1 MIGYYVHHQGLGHL
15 QRMRCIAEHLD
26 EPLTVLSSLTDHRS
40 DRPSVQLPLDNQHG
54 SVDPTANGTLHWV
67 PRHDDGLRR
76 RMALIADWINATDPD
91 LMVVDVSVE
100 VAMLCR
106 LMGVPTVVAAMRGD
120 RLDRAHRAAY
130 DSAQALLAPWA
141 AEFAVAEWPD
151 AWHHK
156 TFHAGAISRFGDR
169 HPPAVIE
176 HDGALRVLVL
186 WGTGGGGRPDHAVAV
201 AAAANP
207 DVQWRLASAAP
218 DDAAAVWDLLTWAD
232 VVITHGG
239 QGAIGEVAAARRP
252 AVVIAADRPHDEQS
266 ATVQALG
273 EAGLAIALQ
282 GWPEPSGWPDL
293 LRSALHLGG
302 HRWGRWAPPNA
313 ARQAAKFL
321 SSTAR
326 EVRARSERPVA

>member
-1 MIGYYVHHQGLGHL
+1 MIGYYVHHQGRGHL
-15 QRMRCIAEHLD
+15 QRMRCIAAHLD

-40 DRPSVQLPLDNQHG
+40 DRPWVTLPLDNQHE

-76 RMALIADWINATDPD
+76 RMALIAAWINATDPD

-106 LMGVPTVVAAMRGD
+106 LMGVPTVVAAMRGN

-151 AWHHK
+151 AWRHK
-156 TFHAGAISRFGDR
+156 TFHAGAVSRYGDR
-169 HPPAVIE
+169 PPPAAIR
-176 HDGALRVLVL
+176 HDGAMRVLVL
-186 WGTGGGGRPDHAVAV
+186 WGVGGEGPPHDAV
-201 AAAANP
+201 AAAAAASP
-207 DVQWRLASAAP
+207 DFQWHLAHTAN
-218 DDAAAVWDLLTWAD
+218 DDGDAVWDLLARAD
-232 VVITHGG
+232 VVVTHGG

-266 ATVQALG
+266 ATVQVLG

-282 GWPEPSGWPDL
+282 GWPEPSDWPDL

-313 ARQAAKFL
+313 ARQAAEFITG
-321 SSTAR
+321 TAR
-326 EVRARSERPVA
+326 EFRARSERPVA